1 MSRRRLTTSAVGIAM
16 GDTSALSAQQI
27 RNHSTVRDAESMATV
42 MKRVEEAERQQGV
55 PPNQATLLAP
65 RHLHQLPPP
74 LKKQN
79 RKRRRRN
86 LRRSKDDPAETT
98 NPRKRRGKSAHR
110 AHRRVAAG
118 PAVRHVANQAGLRKQ
133 RERLATQ

>member
-1 MSRRRLTTSAVGIAM
+1 M
-16 GDTSALSAQQI
+16 GFFFSSFCSVSSEEVEAG
-27 RNHSTVRDAESMATV
+27 
-42 MKRVEEAERQQGV
+42 EEAEEQQGV

-79 RKRRRRN
+79 RKRKRRKIRK
-86 LRRSKDDPAETT
+86 SKDDPAETT
-98 NPRKRRGKSAHR
+98 NPRKTRGKSAHQ

-118 PAVRHVANQAGLRKQ
+118 PPAKHVAKQAGLRKQ
-133 RERLATQ
+133 RERLVTQ